1 MIDQIY
7 NWFSI
12 QDIVL
17 FISLIT
23 YFGLWIDYIDKKL
36 RRKERKRCNL
46 QMKKVKECMNMK

>member
-17 FISLIT
+17 FISLTIN
-23 YFGLWIDYIDKKL
+23 FGLWIDYIDKKL
-36 RRKERKRCNL
+36 RRKERKRCL
-46 QMKKVKECMNMK
+46 KVKEN